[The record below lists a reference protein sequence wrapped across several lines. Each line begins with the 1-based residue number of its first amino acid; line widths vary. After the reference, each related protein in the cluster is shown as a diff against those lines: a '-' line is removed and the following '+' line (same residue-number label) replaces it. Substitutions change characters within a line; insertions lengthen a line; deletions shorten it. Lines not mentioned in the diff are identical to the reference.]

1 MKKLTIGYLRA
12 STNEQKQD
20 VEHQKRS
27 IEKYAKANNMKVD
40 KWYSEYI
47 SAFSTS
53 IDDREQINQIK
64 KLAE

>member
-20 VEHQKRS
+20 VEHQKRR

-40 KWYSEYI
+40 KW
-47 SAFSTS
+47 
-53 IDDREQINQIK
+53 
-64 KLAE
+64 